1 MLPVRWRRRKCL
13 RGVAPSTERPSP
25 IGRSR
30 RCCARSA
37 TSPPLLLLCAARP
50 ELLER
55 RPGWGGGKRN
65 YVTIGLEALSTV
77 ETDQLV
83 QSLLPGDEMPE
94 QLRRGIT
101 RKAEGNPFY
110 VEEIIRMLVDRGI

>member
-1 MLPVRWRRRKCL
+1 VLLDLLEYVATRAS
-13 RGVAPSTERPSP
+13 GV
-25 IGRSR
+25 
-30 RCCARSA
+30 
-37 TSPPLLLLCAARP
+37 PLLLLCAARP

-65 YVTIGLEALSTV
+65 YVTIGLEALSAV

-94 QLRRGIT
+94 KLRRGIT

-110 VEEIIRMLVDRGI
+110 VEEIIRMLVDRGILVSAGTRPASWRVAPEW